1 MMSSLRQHQNS
12 YKLVI
17 YLQIVFIIK
26 YSSTYSREKFAMTS
40 YHAQQPYPQ
49 GQNQYPY
56 PPTTVQQNPSLYPQF
71 AQKQNPIGYVPPHQY
86 QTMDIQAN
94 EQNKLLSEERI
105 ISEKIKTL
113 DSNLQGS
120 GFYCYTML
128 LYFGILAAAVGT
140 LFIML
145 QGDSI
150 LNAIFVPICCF
161 VILTFILLLLSIR
174 GKCLSKA
181 NIAVTLLCIQIAG
194 LIIIG
199 VTSYLQTVNIS
210 CSGFDCLGQFIVMLF
225 SAGGL
230 LVSLIYLFGA
240 LKVRRILAER
250 EELEKGM
257 EAAKFDQ
264 EYL

>member
-1 MMSSLRQHQNS
+1 
-12 YKLVI
+12 
-17 YLQIVFIIK
+17 
-26 YSSTYSREKFAMTS
+26 MTS
-40 YHAQQPYPQ
+40 YQAQQQYPQ
-49 GQNQYPY
+49 GHPY
-56 PPTTVQQNPSLYPQF
+56 PTQQNYPQF
-71 AQKQNPIGYVPPHQY
+71 GQKQNPIGYVPPHQY

-94 EQNKLLSEERI
+94 EKNKFLSEEQI
-105 ISEKIKTL
+105 IGEKINKL
-113 DSNLQGS
+113 ENDLQGG

-128 LYFGILAAAVGT
+128 LYFGILSSAIGT
-140 LFIML
+140 FGIML
-145 QGDSI
+145 KGDSI

-194 LIIIG
+194 LLIIG
-199 VTSYLQTVNIS
+199 ITSYLQTINIS

-230 LVSLIYLFGA
+230 LVSFIYLLGA
-240 LKVRRILAER
+240 LRVRRILAER
-250 EELEKGM
+250 EELEKDM

-264 EYL
+264 EHL